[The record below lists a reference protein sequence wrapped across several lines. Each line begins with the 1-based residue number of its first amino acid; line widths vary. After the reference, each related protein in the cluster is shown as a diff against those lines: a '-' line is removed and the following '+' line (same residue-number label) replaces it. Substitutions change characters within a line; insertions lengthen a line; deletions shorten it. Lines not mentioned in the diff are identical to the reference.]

1 MEDVHHVI
9 LYIYI
14 YIASSLVT
22 FRMLLLLHGRK
33 NQRKPFPLESLL
45 KRAAT
50 ANHHKL
56 RRQVIYN
63 FVLNLEIVEAHA

>member
-9 LYIYI
+9 FFLYIYI
-14 YIASSLVT
+14 YMVT

-56 RRQVIYN
+56 RRQVI
-63 FVLNLEIVEAHA
+63 